1 MTTEA
6 QIESEIQAK
15 GLTAPRVTPAD
26 IEANIAS
33 THYFTGDQGVFGA
46 AMDKDGTS
54 ERKQLP
60 HLALLTFCVLILRN
74 GTKVVG
80 INYGAIDPAQ
90 HDPALGRTEARNHAI
105 EQVWPLM
112 GYQLREQL
120 YQMQQPMH
128 HPV

>member
-1 MTTEA
+1 
-6 QIESEIQAK
+6 
-15 GLTAPRVTPAD
+15 VTPAD
-26 IEANIAS
+26 LKANIA
-33 THYFTGDQGVFGA
+33 TEHYFTGDQGVFGA

-60 HLALLTFCVLILRN
+60 HLALLTFCVLTLRN

-80 INYGAIDPAQ
+80 VNYGAIDPAQ